1 VAELENK
8 FRLHLA
14 QAMSNRAPR
23 GRKRDFADAER
34 LVRRLIAGELVLSYV
49 PDREQR
55 LWRMLARE
63 KHLAR
68 RARVQQVNA
77 LEAFLEQIR
86 IKLSSVLSDITGVSG
101 WRILDELAKGAQDPV
116 KLAKLA
122 DANVKCT
129 PAQIQGALAQV
140 RH

>member
-1 VAELENK
+1 
-8 FRLHLA
+8 
-14 QAMSNRAPR
+14 
-23 GRKRDFADAER
+23 
-34 LVRRLIAGELVLSYV
+34 VRRLIAGELVLSYV

-77 LEAFLEQIR
+77 LEAFLEQTR
-86 IKLSSVLSDITGVSG
+86 IKLSSVVSDLTGVSA
-101 WRILDELAKGAQDPV
+101 WRILDELAKGAQDPA

-122 DANVKCT
+122 DPRVACT
-129 PAQIQGALAQV
+129 REQIQVALAAAPHL
-140 RH
+140 RAEE